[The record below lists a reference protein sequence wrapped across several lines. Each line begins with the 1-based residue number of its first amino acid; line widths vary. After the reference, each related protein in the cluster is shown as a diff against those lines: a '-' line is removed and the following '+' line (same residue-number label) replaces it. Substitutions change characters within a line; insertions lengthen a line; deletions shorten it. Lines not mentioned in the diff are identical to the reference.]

1 MNIDEFRI
9 PQARTVRMMRFI
21 FTATLSL
28 MAPVCVRADDWPQW
42 LGPQRNGVSNEKGLL
57 DAFPK
62 AGPTIVWLRDIGEG
76 FSGPVI
82 SGDRLILFHRVDN
95 DAIVECLN
103 AGTGKPI
110 WKFTYPTN
118 YQDALSKG
126 NGPRSTPLISGNK
139 VVALGAEGMLV
150 CLSLEDGKKIWARSL
165 TKDYKTPLGYFGIGT
180 SPVVEQN
187 RVLVN
192 VGGKQAGIVAFDL
205 DTGKEAWKATSD
217 PGSYSSPTVCTIGGK
232 RLAVFFT
239 RTGAVVLDPGNGK
252 VLFEKRFRAR
262 NDASVNAAT
271 PLLIGDLAFFTASYD
286 TGALLLKLKKDG
298 ADEVWAD
305 EEIMASQYNTSV
317 YHDGHLYGFDG
328 RVDSRTPPT
337 FRCFE
342 LKTKK
347 VKWDKAEFGN
357 GSMILADSR
366 LIVLTEDGMLHLVQA
381 TPTAFREISSVKLL
395 AAGPC
400 RAQIALANGRLY
412 ARDQRK
418 LVCVDLKR

>member
-1 MNIDEFRI
+1 
-9 PQARTVRMMRFI
+9 MRR
-21 FTATLSL
+21 FTYTLL
-28 MAPVCVRADDWPQW
+28 ACLLPPMARADDWPQW
-42 LGPQRNGVSNEKGLL
+42 LGPQRNGTSAEKGLL

-62 AGPTIVWLRDIGEG
+62 AGPTIVWQRDVGEG
-76 FSGPVI
+76 FSGPII

-95 DAIVECLN
+95 DATVDCLN
-103 AGTGKPI
+103 AVSGKAI

-126 NGPRSTPLISGNK
+126 NGPRSTPLTSGNK

-150 CLSLEDGKKIWARSL
+150 CLSLEDGKKIWSRSL

-180 SPVVEQN
+180 SPIVEQN
-187 RVLVN
+187 LVLVN

-205 DTGKEAWKATSD
+205 DTGNEAWKATSD
-217 PGSYSSPTVCTIGGK
+217 PGSYSSPTVCTIDGK

-239 RTGAVVLDPGNGK
+239 RTGAVVLEPMTGK

-262 NDASVNAAT
+262 IDASVNAAT
-271 PLLIGDLAFFTASYD
+271 PLVIGNLAFFTASYD

-317 YHDGHLYGFDG
+317 YSDGHLYGFDG
-328 RVDSRTPPT
+328 RVDSRTPAT

-342 LKTKK
+342 LKTRK
-347 VKWDKAEFGN
+347 VKWDVAEFGN
-357 GSMILADSR
+357 GSMILADGR
-366 LIVLTEDGMLHLVQA
+366 LIVLTENGTLHLVQA
-381 TPTAFREISSVKLL
+381 TPAVFRQTPSVRLL
-395 AAGPC
+395 DAGPC

-412 ARDQRK
+412 ARDQRT
-418 LVCVDLKR
+418 LVCVNLKK